1 MAKKQKDEEKAPD
14 GDLRNNQVRVLT
26 CKCCLVTGYGIR
38 VHALECYFL
47 GNGVTMSSERWIW
60 MRSVCMCS

>member
-26 CKCCLVTGYGIR
+26 CKCCLVTGYTCTR
-38 VHALECYFL
+38 VGMLFP
-47 GNGVTMSSERWIW
+47 W
-60 MRSVCMCS
+60 